1 MAVKTECMCV
11 CIVCHKSLVTVL
23 IVFMFLQIGA
33 RGRHLGYVLA
43 LVAALLKCNSLR
55 LLDVNW

>member
-1 MAVKTECMCV
+1 MCV

-23 IVFMFLQIGA
+23 IVFMFIQIGA
-33 RGRHLGYVLA
+33 RGRLLGYVLA